1 MTGDRWSALA
11 ERLGTDLYLDLQPD
25 PDAPTRGRSAQLR
38 SRLADEL
45 RSAIADGRL
54 APGTRLPPYRS
65 LAADLGLARGTVST
79 VYSELIAE
87 GWLTARQ
94 GAGTTVATGFGS
106 PSSAGA
112 SFTTVVSAP
121 RVAHDFS
128 LGQPNASQ
136 FPRTAWIRSMRR
148 AISSADDSAFGPTLP
163 NGSERLRVALAGY
176 LARARGV
183 RAHPDQIVLTT
194 SVLSAL
200 ELLARSRFR
209 DSVATEAYGLPSFRD
224 AFTQYGAVVSPIPVD
239 HDGADVTAL
248 TDLAVKPQ
256 AVLVTPSHQSPIG
269 VSLAPHRRAAVT
281 EWARTTDTFLIEDD
295 YDGELRY
302 DREPVGAMQALAPDH
317 IIYTGSVSKSLS
329 PSVRIGWLVLP
340 PALVSTVM
348 WAKGMREP
356 DASIVDQL
364 ALADMIETGSY
375 DKHIRSS
382 RQFYRRRRQALIER
396 LGAHGIATMG
406 ISAGLHAVIPV
417 PVDVEASVLA
427 ATYERGFSLGG
438 LDVLR
443 HPDAPRLHDAHGEPT
458 GGILVGF
465 GTPPVSTFDAD
476 VTALIELLEDHLP
489 NRRLRA
495 E

>member
-54 APGTRLPPYRS
+54 TPGMRLPPYRS
-65 LAADLGLARGTVST
+65 LAADLGLARGTVSS

-94 GAGTTVATGFGS
+94 GAGTTVAAGFGS
-106 PSSAGA
+106 PGSAGE

-128 LGQPNASQ
+128 LGQPNTSQ

-148 AISSADDSAFGPTLP
+148 AISTADDSAFGPTPP

-200 ELLARSRFR
+200 NLLARTLFR
-209 DSVATEAYGLPSFRD
+209 ESVAAEAYGLPFFRD
-224 AFTQYGAVVSPIPVD
+224 PFTRRGALVSPIPVD

-248 TDLAVKPQ
+248 AGLAVTPQ
-256 AVLVTPSHQSPIG
+256 AVLLTPSHQSPIG
-269 VSLAPHRRAAVT
+269 VPLAPQRRAAAI
-281 EWARTTDTFLIEDD
+281 EWARATDAFLIEDD

-317 IIYTGSVSKSLS
+317 IISGSVSKSLS
-329 PSVRIGWLVLP
+329 PSIRIGWLVLP

-348 WAKGMREP
+348 WAKGMRET

-382 RQFYRRRRQALIER
+382 RQFYRHRRQALIER
-396 LGAHGIATMG
+396 LHAHKIPIMG
-406 ISAGLHAVIPV
+406 ISAGLHAVLPV

-438 LDVLR
+438 LDALR
-443 HPDAPRLHDAHGEPT
+443 HPDAPRLRDAHGEPT

-476 VTALIELLEDHLP
+476 VTALIELLDDHLP

>member
-1 MTGDRWSALA
+1 MTSDPWSAVA
-11 ERLGTDLYLDLQPD
+11 ERLGTDLFLDLRIES
-25 PDAPTRGRSAQLR
+25 DAPTRGRSAQLR
-38 SRLADEL
+38 ARLADEL

-54 APGTRLPPYRS
+54 TPGMRLPPYRS
-65 LAADLGLARGTVST
+65 LAADLGLARGTVSS
-79 VYSELIAE
+79 VYSELVAE

-94 GAGTTVATGFGS
+94 GAGTAVATGFGS
-106 PSSAGA
+106 PGPEGLPPATA
-112 SFTTVVSAP
+112 VSAP
-121 RVAHDFS
+121 HIAHDFS
-128 LGQPNASQ
+128 LGQPNTSQ
-136 FPRTAWIRSMRR
+136 FPRSAWIRSMRR
-148 AISSADDSAFGPTLP
+148 AVSTADDAAFGPTLP

-194 SVLSAL
+194 SVLSGL
-200 ELLARSRFR
+200 ELLARTLFQE
-209 DSVATEAYGLPSFRD
+209 SVAVEAYGLPFFRD
-224 AFTQYGAVVSPIPVD
+224 AFTRHGAAVSAIPVD
-239 HDGADVTAL
+239 HDGADVGAL
-248 TDLAVKPQ
+248 VDLNPKPQ
-256 AVLVTPSHQSPIG
+256 TVLLTPSHQSPVG
-269 VSLAPHRRAAVT
+269 VSLAPKRRSTLV
-281 EWARTTDTFLIEDD
+281 EWARATDTFLIEDD

-302 DREPVGAMQALAPDH
+302 DREPVGALQALAPES

-340 PALVSTVM
+340 PQLVSTIM

-364 ALADMIETGSY
+364 ALADMIESGSY

-382 RQFYRRRRQALIER
+382 RQFYRKRRQALIES
-396 LGAHGIATMG
+396 LDAHGIATLG
-406 ISAGLHAVIPV
+406 IAAGLHAVIPV
-417 PVDVEASVLA
+417 PLDVEASVLA

-443 HPDAPRLHDAHGEPT
+443 HRDAPRLRGTDGEPT

-465 GTPPVSTFDAD
+465 GTPSVSTFDED
-476 VTALIELLEDHLP
+476 VTALIDLLDDYLP
-489 NRRLRA
+489 KRRLRA

>member
-25 PDAPTRGRSAQLR
+25 PNAPTRGRSAQLR

-54 APGTRLPPYRS
+54 TPGMRLPPYRS
-65 LAADLGLARGTVST
+65 LAADLGLARGTVSS

-94 GAGTTVATGFGS
+94 GAGTSVATGFGS
-106 PSSAGA
+106 PGSAGLPPA
-112 SFTTVVSAP
+112 TVVSAP

-128 LGQPNASQ
+128 LGQPNTSQ

-148 AISSADDSAFGPTLP
+148 AISTADDSAFGPTPP

-200 ELLARSRFR
+200 NLLARTLFR
-209 DSVATEAYGLPSFRD
+209 ESVAAEAYGLPFFRD
-224 AFTQYGAVVSPIPVD
+224 PFTRRGALVSPIPVD

-248 TDLAVKPQ
+248 ANLAVTPQ
-256 AVLVTPSHQSPIG
+256 AVLLTPSHQSPIG
-269 VSLAPHRRAAVT
+269 VPLAPQRRAAAI
-281 EWARTTDTFLIEDD
+281 EWARATDAFLIEDD

-329 PSVRIGWLVLP
+329 PSIRIGWLVLP
-340 PALVSTVM
+340 PELVSTVM
-348 WAKGMREP
+348 WAKGMRET

-382 RQFYRRRRQALIER
+382 RQFYRHRRQALIER
-396 LGAHGIATMG
+396 LHAHKIATMG
-406 ISAGLHAVIPV
+406 ISAGLHAVLPV

-427 ATYERGFSLGG
+427 ATHERGFSLGG
-438 LDVLR
+438 LDALR
-443 HPDAPRLHDAHGEPT
+443 HPDAPRLHDARGEPT

-476 VTALIELLEDHLP
+476 VTALIDLLEDHLP

>member
-1 MTGDRWSALA
+1 MADRAA
-11 ERLGTDLYLDLQPD
+11 
-25 PDAPTRGRSAQLR
+25 GRAHH
-38 SRLADEL
+38 
-45 RSAIADGRL
+45 GR
-54 APGTRLPPYRS
+54 T
-65 LAADLGLARGTVST
+65 
-79 VYSELIAE
+79 
-87 GWLTARQ
+87 
-94 GAGTTVATGFGS
+94 GTTVATGFGS
-106 PSSAGA
+106 PGSAGLPPA
-112 SFTTVVSAP
+112 TVVSAP

-128 LGQPNASQ
+128 LGQPNTSQ
-136 FPRTAWIRSMRR
+136 FPRTAWTRSMRR
-148 AISSADDSAFGPTLP
+148 AISTADDSAFGPTPP
-163 NGSERLRVALAGY
+163 NGSERLRLALAGY

-200 ELLARSRFR
+200 NLLARTLFR
-209 DSVATEAYGLPSFRD
+209 ESVAAEAYGLPFFRD
-224 AFTQYGAVVSPIPVD
+224 PFTRRGALVSPIPVD

-248 TDLAVKPQ
+248 ADLAVTPQ
-256 AVLVTPSHQSPIG
+256 AVLLTPSHQSPIG
-269 VSLAPHRRAAVT
+269 VPLAPQRRAAAI
-281 EWARTTDTFLIEDD
+281 EWARATDAFLIEDD

-329 PSVRIGWLVLP
+329 PSIRIGWLVLP
-340 PALVSTVM
+340 PELVSTVM
-348 WAKGMREP
+348 WAKGMRET

-382 RQFYRRRRQALIER
+382 RQFYRHRRQALIER
-396 LGAHGIATMG
+396 LHAHRIATMG
-406 ISAGLHAVIPV
+406 ISAGLHAVLPV

-427 ATYERGFSLGG
+427 ATHERGFSLGG
-438 LDVLR
+438 LDALR
-443 HPDAPRLHDAHGEPT
+443 HPDAPRLHDARGEPT

-476 VTALIELLEDHLP
+476 VTALIDLLEDHLP